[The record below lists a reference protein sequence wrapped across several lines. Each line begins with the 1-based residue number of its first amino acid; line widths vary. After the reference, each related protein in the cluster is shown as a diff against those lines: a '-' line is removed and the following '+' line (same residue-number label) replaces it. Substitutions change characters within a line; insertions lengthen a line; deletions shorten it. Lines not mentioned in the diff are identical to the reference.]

1 MPPKQRELS
10 EVERL
15 LDGSQAE
22 NEKLCKQI
30 KQIEQ
35 QHKQLEQTMFAEN
48 EKLRQELVQAKM
60 LLEQY
65 ENSRQITARE
75 KSGSMP
81 SSSTENQ
88 SLKEEIDRLRQQL
101 TNATHRPEQSLPDQ
115 RRIKDL
121 ERQVKE
127 LELIN
132 RRHQHHST
140 SQVSS
145 VLNPSDDRAQL
156 EVKLSKTEQTLRE
169 REAELDKLLHDKH
182 PDVMVNVLNGDD
194 RIAGHRQGLSTDP
207 SASVVS
213 RNKQLTEL
221 VQLRKENERLKAE
234 LDKPQTTKPAKCK
247 WRHLYRLVANDAEV
261 SRFFQR

>member
-1 MPPKQRELS
+1 MEK
-10 EVERL
+10 L

-30 KQIEQ
+30 KQVEQ

-60 LLEQY
+60 LIEQY

-81 SSSTENQ
+81 SSTSENQ

-101 TNATHRPEQSLPDQ
+101 TNAANRPEQNLPDQ

-156 EVKLSKTEQTLRE
+156 EMKLNKTEQTLRE
-169 REAELDKLLHDKH
+169 REAQLDKLLHQKH
-182 PDVMVNVLNGDD
+182 PDVTVNVLNGDD
-194 RIAGHRQGLSTDP
+194 RIAGHRHALTTDLSE
-207 SASVVS
+207 SVVS
-213 RNKQLTEL
+213 RNKQLSGL
-221 VQLRKENERLKAE
+221 IQLRKENERLKAE
-234 LDKPQTTKPAKCK
+234 LDKTQTMKPVKCEWLSMK
-247 WRHLYRLVANDAEV
+247 DGEVKRL
-261 SRFFQR
+261 F